1 MSQYQNFFKLFM
13 LLVVTG
19 GCLFQTSCSD
29 LASEERIPIRIS
41 GTNPFYW
48 EYNGSPVLLVGGS
61 KEDNLFN
68 HPEGLEEHLDLLKAS
83 GGNYIRN
90 TMSSRNPGNPWPFK
104 QLENGLYDLEQW
116 DAEYWQR
123 FENLVTMSAER
134 DIIIQV
140 EVWDPWDYFQSEKA
154 LGHGDNVGWESNP
167 YNPDLN
173 INYTAD
179 ESGLAT
185 EITTYPAGTPSAH
198 LFFHTIP
205 ELQDIPIVRRYQ
217 ERFVEKMLSITL
229 RHPNIIFCMN
239 NETGEHPE
247 WGQYWARFI
256 REKAREMERDVYLAD
271 MRYSTNLQTEDHRQ
285 LLHDRVNFDFFE
297 VSQNNNNVNGQ
308 VHYDRLM
315 EIRSLILRNPKPLN
329 NVKIYG
335 GEPAWTTSAEEG
347 TRRFWR
353 NVFGGAASVRFHR
366 EGPSRHYFG
375 IGLSELSQTHI
386 RSMKRFTDEFH
397 LFTAEP
403 ANHLLENREPNEAYI
418 LAETGVQYAVYF
430 PDGGNVILDLSDFPG
445 SWNVNWLDIMESE
458 WQHSE
463 TLHANEIMTLS
474 PPTGG
479 QWVAVILPG

>member
-1 MSQYQNFFKLFM
+1 MSPHPNCHRIFIALII
-13 LLVVTG
+13 TTA
-19 GCLFQTSCSD
+19 CLFQFSCSD
-29 LASEERIPIRIS
+29 SASDERIPIRIS
-41 GTNPFYW
+41 EINPFYW
-48 EYNGSPVLLVGGS
+48 EYNGEPVLLVGGS

-68 HPEGLEEHLDLLKAS
+68 HPDGLEEHLELLKVN

-104 QLENGLYDLEQW
+104 RLDNGLYDLEQW
-116 DAEYWQR
+116 DEEYWFR

-134 DIIIQV
+134 DIIIQI

-167 YNPDLN
+167 YNPLLN
-173 INYTAD
+173 INYSAEET
-179 ESGLAT
+179 GLAT
-185 EITTYPAGTPSAH
+185 EITTYPAGTPSSH

-205 ELQDIPIVRRYQ
+205 ELQDIPVVRRYQ

-229 RHPNIIFCMN
+229 RHPNVIYCMN

-256 REKAREMERDVYLAD
+256 REKARESGRDVFLAD
-271 MRYSTNLQTEDHRQ
+271 MRYSTNLQTEDHRR
-285 LLHDRVNFDFFE
+285 LLHDRENFDFFE
-297 VSQNNNNVNGQ
+297 VSQNNNNVNDQ

-315 EIRSLILRNPKPLN
+315 EIRSLILEAPKPLN

-375 IGLSELSQTHI
+375 IGLSELAKYNGI
-386 RSMKRFTDEFH
+386 GMAAFRSCKWR
-397 LFTAEP
+397 
-403 ANHLLENREPNEAYI
+403 
-418 LAETGVQYAVYF
+418 
-430 PDGGNVILDLSDFPG
+430 
-445 SWNVNWLDIMESE
+445 
-458 WQHSE
+458 
-463 TLHANEIMTLS
+463 
-474 PPTGG
+474 
-479 QWVAVILPG
+479 